1 MSLRHNASRHS
12 RSSLSITWQLLS
24 ATLRTLSGLVHP
36 DPQKANLRVV
46 AVENEIRSVG
56 LQQLAVESRAAEIVG
71 VETEQQ
77 AMAAVD
83 AERDRAARRCIDR
96 HQRLNRSQDV
106 AAGIDVAIARSRSH
120 HAS

>member
-24 ATLRTLSGLVHP
+24 ATLRTPSRLVRP

-46 AVENEIRSVG
+46 AVENKIRYVG
-56 LQQLAVESRAAEIVG
+56 LQQLAVESGAAEVVG

-77 AMAAVD
+77 AVAAVG
-83 AERDRAARRCIDR
+83 AERHRAARRCIDR
-96 HQRLNRSQDV
+96 HQRLDRGQDV
-106 AAGIDVAIARSRSH
+106 AVGIDVAVARSR
-120 HAS
+120 